1 MSVVAGIDP
10 SVTGTGIATPDWM
23 RTVGGDS
30 KVGDQRLERIFDA
43 MLEVVAL
50 NPVLVMLED
59 LPTHAQGAGKTGMAQ
74 GVVRLAL
81 VIGGIRYVLVTP
93 AGLKKFA
100 TGSGVATK
108 PDMRMEAFKRT
119 GVDIR
124 DDNQADAWWL
134 RQLGLQ
140 HLGECEL
147 GLPKKNLTALDAIVW
162 DKA

>member
-1 MSVVAGIDP
+1 MSIVAGIDP
-10 SVTGTGIATPDWM
+10 SVTSTGIATPDWL
-23 RTVGGDS
+23 RTVGGDA
-30 KVGDQRLERIFDA
+30 KVGDRRLEIIFDA

-50 NPVLVMLED
+50 NPVLVMVED
-59 LPTHAQGAGKTGMAQ
+59 LPTHAQGAGKTGMSQ

-93 AGLKKFA
+93 ASVKMFA
-100 TGSGVATK
+100 TGKGNATK
-108 PDMRMEAFKRT
+108 SDMRMEIFKRT

-147 GLPKKNLTALDAIVW
+147 GLPKKNLSALDAIVW
-162 DKA
+162 